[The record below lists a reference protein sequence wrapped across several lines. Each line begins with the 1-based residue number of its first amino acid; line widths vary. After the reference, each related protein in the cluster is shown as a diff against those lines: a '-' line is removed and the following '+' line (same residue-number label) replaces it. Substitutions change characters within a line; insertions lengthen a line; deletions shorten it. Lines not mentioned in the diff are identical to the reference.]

1 MQHRYSD
8 GGGTQNMRRRRV
20 LPWMLA
26 GVGVLCLVL
35 AVGGYMVWRYVSM
48 PFSAEE
54 PVRIYIPGGA
64 SCEDIRGILESST
77 GAGYGGRVYMLW
89 KKMDGTPTRS
99 HGSYVIDP
107 GMSAVSAARMIL
119 QGRQTPVR
127 LTFNNIRLM
136 SQLAAR
142 VGRVMEADSAG
153 FMAALTEEL
162 SDAYSKA
169 EYPAAFVP
177 DTYEFYWTAPA
188 SDIVDLLVAHR
199 NSVWTPERQKKAETK
214 GLTPV
219 QVATVAS
226 IVEEETVKADERP
239 KVAALYLNRLKKGM
253 KLQADPTVKYAI
265 GDFSLRRITGRHLAV
280 ESPYNTYRI
289 AGLPPGPIRI
299 PELSAI
305 DAVLDAPATD
315 NLYMCAREDFS
326 GYHNFTSSYARH
338 LENARRYQAALDRR
352 GIK

>member
-1 MQHRYSD
+1 
-8 GGGTQNMRRRRV
+8 MRRRRV

-26 GVGVLCLVL
+26 GVGVLCLLL

-64 SCEDIRGILESST
+64 SDEDIRGILDSST

-89 KKMDGTPTRS
+89 KKMDGTPSRS

-162 SDAYSKA
+162 SDAYSNA

-188 SDIVDLLVAHR
+188 SDIVGLLVAHR
-199 NSVWTPERQKKAETK
+199 NSVWTPERLKKAEAK

-265 GDFSLRRITGRHLAV
+265 GDFSLRRITVSYTHLRAH
-280 ESPYNTYRI
+280 ET
-289 AGLPPGPIRI
+289 
-299 PELSAI
+299 
-305 DAVLDAPATD
+305 
-315 NLYMCAREDFS
+315 
-326 GYHNFTSSYARH
+326 
-338 LENARRYQAALDRR
+338 
-352 GIK
+352 